1 MNDDTP
7 ARARA
12 IEALAELFSGLI
24 CKGIDLATLER
35 AIIDAGHECIAI
47 AFGLALEGYDDA
59 LCLMKPEGLA
69 VHDIRERTLA
79 TEAGDV
85 FFHQRRYRDV
95 FGNDRY
101 LLAEALNIPYGMRI
115 SPGATGFLVDAAAHV
130 SYAKAA
136 SLLSR
141 HGSSVSP
148 VAVMD
153 CMRQAG
159 LLCAEDDGKSADALY
174 GDGVIPQAK
183 RECESIN
190 VEADGTYV
198 RLQKVPEGASKR
210 AEIKAMVAY
219 GGKEM
224 RGRKVRRKGCVHHAL
239 IGTSDELWEEGVAA
253 IGKEYDLAKIKTVHL
268 GADGGGWCKDA
279 GRFFPKSDVVFH
291 LDPFHVNHAIL
302 SAVPD
307 KKLAWNIVDAVKD
320 GDKREALALL
330 EICRDFGLARKDRI
344 DAVISYVKGNID
356 SIAIDGPTL
365 GTMESEN
372 QHLYGV
378 RMDAFPCAW
387 SMRGA
392 SDMARI
398 ISRKATGREIPKMTR
413 ERSMGESRRR
423 RRERKQLAYW
433 QRRGMTAGNVV
444 ESVGSGYLPPHQ
456 IDTRRIDAG
465 KAYVLYRGMAI
476 LDGRI

>member
-12 IEALAELFSGLI
+12 IEALEELFLSLI
-24 CKGIDLATLER
+24 HFCMDIEALESQV
-35 AIIDAGHECIAI
+35 IDAGHECMAE
-47 AFGLALEGYDDA
+47 AFARALEGYDDA
-59 LCLMKPEGLA
+59 LYATRSEGLK
-69 VHDIRERTLA
+69 VHDIRKRTLA
-79 TEAGDV
+79 TEIGDV
-85 FFHQRRYRDV
+85 CFCIRRYRDV
-95 FGNDRY
+95 YGCDRY
-101 LLAEALNIPYGMRI
+101 LIADVLDIPYGMRI
-115 SPGATGFLVDAAAHV
+115 SPGARNFLVNAGANV

-148 VAVMD
+148 VAVMG

-159 LLCAEDDGKSADALY
+159 LLCAEDDGQSADALY
-174 GDGVIPQAK
+174 ENGVLPQAK
-183 RECESIN
+183 RECESIS

-198 RLQKVPEGASKR
+198 RLQKIPKGAPKR

-219 GGKEM
+219 GGKTM
-224 RGRKVRRKGCVHHAL
+224 SGKKVRRRGCVHHAL
-239 IGTSDELWEEGVAA
+239 IGASDELWKEGVAA
-253 IGKEYDLAKIKTVHL
+253 IGQEYNLAKIRAVHL
-268 GADGGGWCKDA
+268 GADGERWCKDA
-279 GRFFPKSDVVFH
+279 KRFFPRAEVVFH
-291 LDPFHVNHAIL
+291 LDPFHINHAIL

-307 KKLAWNIVDAVKD
+307 KKLAWNIIDVVKG

-330 EICRDFGLARKDRI
+330 RACRDLGLTRKDRI
-344 DAVISYVKGNID
+344 DAVISYVEGNID
-356 SIAIDGPTL
+356 SIAVDGPSL

-387 SMRGA
+387 SVRGA

-413 ERSMGESRRR
+413 ERSVGESRRKR
-423 RRERKQLAYW
+423 HERKQLAYW
-433 QRRGMTAGNVV
+433 QRQGMTAGNVV
-444 ESVGSGYLPPHQ
+444 EFVGSGYLPPHQ
-456 IDTRRIDAG
+456 VNTRRIDAG
-465 KAYVLYRGMAI
+465 KAYVLYKGIAN